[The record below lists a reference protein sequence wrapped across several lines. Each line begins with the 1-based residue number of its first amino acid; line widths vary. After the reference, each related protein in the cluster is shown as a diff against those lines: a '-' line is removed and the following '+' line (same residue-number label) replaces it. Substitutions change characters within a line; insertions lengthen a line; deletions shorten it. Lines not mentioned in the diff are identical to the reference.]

1 MNNFRNVLLISA
13 VVILACGVAFA
24 LNVSFTVE
32 VIDGNNGNPVAGAD
46 VSLTATGTGP
56 GIFPAPLHQQ
66 TNGDGVAVFPS
77 VPEGQYSMVVVADG
91 YTTYSEVVT
100 IGANKRRRQIAVF

>member
-32 VIDGNNGNPVAGAD
+32 VVDGNNGNPVAGAD
-46 VSLTATGTGP
+46 VSLAATG
-56 GIFPAPLHQQ
+56 ISPAVLHQQ

-100 IGANKRRRQIAVF
+100 IGANKRRRSIAVF